1 MRRAFVL
8 LHRWVALLAGLLLA
22 LLGLTG
28 SLMVWQAELD
38 AALNPAWFAREAAC
52 ERPPAGLAGR
62 LPRGY
67 EHSGGATLARAAPA
81 QPVAQVLALLGQ
93 QAPQARA
100 AIVVAPVGPGAAYQV
115 WERRDPATN
124 LRREHFIDPACG
136 DYLGSRVRGAWR
148 LDRAHAVPLLYE
160 LHSRLLAGETGHLV
174 AGVGA
179 LVLLGLTLSGVWLAW
194 PRGSVGWGRV
204 LGIKTGASPAR
215 LWFDVHRALGL
226 WLAPLAVLLCVT
238 GAALVFSTQ
247 ARWLVA
253 GVLPTERLARMLA
266 ASDHAGTAARM
277 PPDGLVQQA
286 QRAFPQ
292 ATWSRLTLPAGGEA
306 VAEVR
311 LLQPQEPRIDTGN
324 TRVRLAAT
332 GQVLARY
339 DPLQAPAG
347 SVVLDWVFP
356 LHSGE
361 ALGLLARL
369 LWSLFGLLPALLLGT
384 GAWLWWRRRVG
395 AALRQSAAPANAQ

>member
-52 ERPPAGLAGR
+52 E
-62 LPRGY
+62 
-67 EHSGGATLARAAPA
+67 APA
-81 QPVAQVLALLGQ
+81 QPVARVLGLLGTH
-93 QAPQARA
+93 APQARA
-100 AIVVAPVGPGAAYQV
+100 AIVVAPTAPGAAYQV
-115 WERRDPATN
+115 WERRDPSTG
-124 LRREHFIDPACG
+124 LRREHFIDPACAQ
-136 DYLGSRVRGAWR
+136 YLGSRVRGAWR

-160 LHSRLLAGETGHLV
+160 LHSRLLAGETGHIV

-179 LVLLGLTLSGVWLAW
+179 LVLLGLTLSGLWLAW
-194 PRGSVGWGRV
+194 PKNRAGWRTA
-204 LGIKTGASPAR
+204 LAIKTGASPAR

-253 GVLPTERLARMLA
+253 GVLPTERLARMPAPGPAGA
-266 ASDHAGTAARM
+266 APQVPLD
-277 PPDGLVQQA
+277 DLVQQA
-286 QRAFPQ
+286 QRAFPP
-292 ATWSRLTLPAGGEA
+292 ARWSRLTLPAGGDA

-324 TRVRLAAT
+324 TRVRLGAA

-347 SVVLDWVFP
+347 SVMLDWVFP

-384 GAWLWWRRRVG
+384 GAWLWWRRRAA
-395 AALRQSAAPANAQ
+395 AALRQPAVPARTRMSA

>member
-8 LHRWVALLAGLLLA
+8 LHRWVALGAGLLLA

-38 AALNPAWFAREAAC
+38 AALNPAWFAHGTAC
-52 ERPPAGLAGR
+52 
-62 LPRGY
+62 
-67 EHSGGATLARAAPA
+67 AAPA

-93 QAPQARA
+93 HAPQARP

-115 WERRDPATN
+115 WERRDPATG
-124 LRREHFIDPACG
+124 LRREHFIDPACSQ
-136 DYLGSRVRGAWR
+136 YLGSRVRGAWR

-160 LHSRLLAGETGHLV
+160 LHSRLLVGEAGHVV
-174 AGVGA
+174 AGAGA
-179 LVLLGLTLSGVWLAW
+179 LVLLGLTLSGVGLAW
-194 PRGSVGWGRV
+194 PRSLAGWRTA
-204 LGIKTGASPAR
+204 LAIKTRASPMR

-226 WLAPLAVLLCVT
+226 WLAPLAVLMCVT

-253 GVLPTERLARMLA
+253 GVLPTERLAKMPA
-266 ASDHAGTAARM
+266 ASVPAGAAAHL
-277 PPDGLVQQA
+277 PPDELVQQA

-292 ATWSRLTLPAGGEA
+292 ATWSRLTLPAGGDA

-311 LLQPQEPRIDTGN
+311 LLQPAEPRIDTGN

-339 DPLQAPAG
+339 DPLQAPTG

-361 ALGLLARL
+361 ALGLAARL
-369 LWSLFGLLPALLLGT
+369 LWSLFGLLPALLLGS
-384 GAWLWWRRRVG
+384 GAWLWWRRRVA
-395 AALRQSAAPANAQ
+395 AALRQPAGPARARMGA